1 MQAGKSAGSN
11 PSSAGTKKQDNYKK
25 ENIYISIAG
34 FFVRMAAIL
43 LVVILITR
51 AASYCYDFGYRI
63 FNEPPMNSGTG
74 RVVTISVE
82 EDMSAKE
89 LGKQMEAKGLTR
101 DWKLLMLQYYCSEFR
116 DLIQPG
122 VYQLNTNMTAEE
134 MFEYIASFYV
144 EPSEEEEE
152 VPESS
157 SEFEVEEL
165 PQEEVTKEE

>member
-1 MQAGKSAGSN
+1 MQAGKSVRSN
-11 PSSAGTKKQDNYKK
+11 PSSTKTKKQDNYKK
-25 ENIYISIAG
+25 ENIYVSIAG
-34 FFVRMAAIL
+34 FFVRMAGIL
-43 LVVILITR
+43 FAVILITR
-51 AASYCYDFGYRI
+51 AATYCYDFGYRI

-82 EDMSAKE
+82 EDMSPKE

-152 VPESS
+152 SQESS
-157 SEFEVEEL
+157 SGFEVEEL
-165 PQEEVTKEE
+165 SQEEVTEEE